1 MKLKTSLLISVTL
14 VFLKAM
20 VFAGG
25 VPEFDS
31 VGDDTSNYFEDNIIE
46 QVTAEN
52 YWNQASD
59 FRTTDS
65 IGTAIEN
72 DSGMPMGGMEY
83 FNPPVQITEDTCFP
97 EYVSAYTQWRR
108 PAEYEWQMVLQMD
121 PQSDIDI
128 HIAECILKHS
138 SQTAF
143 GLKPWE
149 GSEQTGRY
157 QLTNGSSFFIAGAA
171 PSITVE
177 AKPGPNAVFGFNT
190 PFFLTSRTSGG
201 LMAIPLK
208 GLNYSAIAIWG
219 TNLVARMP
227 EFLVNAPD
235 QGIEYPLS
243 AGDIL
248 NIKIRIP
255 FNNCVDIRYGKDN
268 VTVRYIGTNNTI
280 FTSASP

>member
-1 MKLKTSLLISVTL
+1 MNLKNALLIGVML
-14 VFLKAM
+14 VCLKAV

-31 VGDDTSNYFEDNIIE
+31 VGDDTSNYFENSIIE
-46 QVTAEN
+46 RVTAEN

-59 FRTTDS
+59 FITTS
-65 IGTAIEN
+65 FLGTVMEN
-72 DSGMPMGGMEY
+72 DSGISVKGMEY

-108 PAEYEWQMVLQMD
+108 PAEYEWQIVLQMD

-128 HIAECILKHS
+128 HITECILKQG

-149 GSEQTGRY
+149 GSDQTGRY
-157 QLTNGSSFFIAGAA
+157 QLTNGTSFFITGAN

-190 PFFLTSRTSGG
+190 PFFLTSRASGG
-201 LMAIPLK
+201 LIASPLK
-208 GLNYSAIAIWG
+208 GLNYSAIAIWE

-235 QGIEYPLS
+235 HGLEYPLS
-243 AGDIL
+243 AGDTL
-248 NIKIRIP
+248 NIKIHIP
-255 FNNCVDIRYGKDN
+255 FNNCVDVRYGEDN
-268 VTVRYIGTNNTI
+268 VTIRYIGTNNTI
-280 FTSASP
+280 FTNESR